1 MPPLSASYRDCF
13 RLLHDAG
20 KHTWIEWRCYPPN
33 TYDSPAAAHAFARF
47 GTAERDQWI
56 VSTETAASKAG
67 RAK

>member
-1 MPPLSASYRDCF
+1 
-13 RLLHDAG
+13 LLHDAG